1 MAVQVLITAG
11 QDKGKSF
18 DFDQLE
24 VKLGRT
30 TDNDLVLTDA
40 GVSRKH
46 ARLFQRGGRWHVEDS
61 GSANGTQLNGK
72 RLAGPAPLS
81 TGDKVEVGPVVLAIT
96 VLEAPEEEEEEEAAT
111 PGAGQSTR
119 IVDTSKPLEQSTR
132 IVSVDQVSKD
142 DPAARTKT
150 GQMGAVP
157 RSRTGV
163 NPAVPGATR
172 APLGTGPV
180 ATSRPGLGASP
191 VVSSRPNLAA
201 APVAPSRPGISRP
214 AGGRPAPDEPA
225 PAGSALERV
234 RARRELGDSLGGQ
247 VSLGF
252 SQMSPVAKAGMV
264 LGVLALLAA
273 GAAVL
278 LKLSGAVLVSSR
290 PPEPTALGRERVEAS
305 FGLGEV
311 DYERRDEKT
320 FEFEFATAGRAVAL
334 LHYRS
339 RSISQ
344 GEVSIVLNGAQQ
356 GLVPPDVSDPERE
369 SEQVFAVKDL
379 RRGQKNVVTFDNLRN
394 PPGKEEWVIS
404 RLQLEIIP
412 IPDAPEEQLAALA
425 NEYAAKGQRYY
436 DLREVGPENLFRAW
450 KQYRSAW
457 LYMEAMGTRPELH
470 GLVLER
476 YLQISRELD
485 NLCQRLILDVKKSV
499 ELKNIPRADKAAE
512 RVLSFFPT
520 NEHRCHGD
528 SRRWRSELDYTPP
541 PEEE

>member
-30 TDNDLVLTDA
+30 TDNDVVLTDA

-96 VLEAPEEEEEEEAAT
+96 VLEEAGEAEEASAS
-111 PGAGQSTR
+111 PDSG
-119 IVDTSKPLEQSTR
+119 QSTR
-132 IVSVDQVSKD
+132 IVSVDQVAKD
-142 DPAARTKT
+142 DPASRVRT
-150 GQMGAVP
+150 GQVGGAP

-163 NPAVPGATR
+163 NPAVPSATR

-180 ATSRPGLGASP
+180 ATSRVGLGAAP
-191 VVSSRPNLAA
+191 VVPSRPNLGA
-201 APVAPSRPGISRP
+201 APVVPSRPGISRP
-214 AGGRPAPDEPA
+214 TGVRAAPDEPA
-225 PAGSALERV
+225 AAGSALERV

-252 SQMSPVAKAGMV
+252 SQMSLVARAGMV
-264 LGVLALLAA
+264 LGVLVLLGAA
-273 GAAVL
+273 VAVL
-278 LKLSGAVLVSSR
+278 LKLAGAEFVSSR
-290 PPEPTALGRERVEAS
+290 PPEPTTLGRERVEAS
-305 FGLGEV
+305 FGYGEV

-320 FEFEFATAGRAVAL
+320 FEFEYATAGRAVAL

-339 RSISQ
+339 RAISQ
-344 GEVSIVLNGAQQ
+344 GEVAIVLNGAQQ
-356 GLVPPDVSDPERE
+356 GLVPPDLSDPERE
-369 SEQVFAVKDL
+369 NEQVFSVKDL

-394 PPGKEEWVIS
+394 PPGKEEWAIS
-404 RLQLEIIP
+404 RVQLEIIP
-412 IPDAPEEQLAALA
+412 IPDAPEDQLAALA

-450 KQYRSAW
+450 KQYRFAW
-457 LYMEAMGTRPELH
+457 LYMEAMSSRPELH

-499 ELKNIPRADKAAE
+499 ELKNIPRADQAAE

-528 SRRWRSELDYTPP
+528 SRKWRAELDYTPP
-541 PEEE
+541 PKPEE